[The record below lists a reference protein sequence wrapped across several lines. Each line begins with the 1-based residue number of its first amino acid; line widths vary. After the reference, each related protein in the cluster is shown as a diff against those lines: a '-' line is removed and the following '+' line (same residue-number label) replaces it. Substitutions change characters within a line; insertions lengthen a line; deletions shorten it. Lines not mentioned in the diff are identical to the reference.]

1 MSTLHRPRY
10 RYLGALIICLGI
22 SLFSAVSAADSK
34 TSIDEINQQTRE
46 LLHSL
51 KSYSAEQ
58 RDQAIAEADDVLE
71 KLDERISVL
80 HENMVDQWQ
89 QMDQAARDNAQ
100 ATLRALRKQR
110 TQVAEW
116 YGSLKTSSAGAWAQ
130 IMQGFSEA
138 YGNLHEAWGKAE
150 QEFNKE
156 K

>member
-100 ATLRALRKQR
+100 VTLRALRKQR

-116 YGSLKTSSAGAWAQ
+116 YGSLKTSSAGAWSQ

>member
-116 YGSLKTSSAGAWAQ
+116 YGSLKTSSAGAWSQ

-150 QEFNKE
+150 QEFNRE